1 MSDSNRRPTAYKAV
15 ALPLSQSGVF
25 LFISW
30 CEWPESNRHAITAAD
45 FKSAVATDYTT
56 LAFLTC
62 IYYTI
67 NQVNC
72 FLATDQLFS
81 TLATEFIT
89 LAIRPMSRSCST
101 E

>member
-72 FLATDQLFS
+72 QPLRD
-81 TLATEFIT
+81 
-89 LAIRPMSRSCST
+89 
-101 E
+101 